1 MSADSGSCLTATAT
15 VTATATA
22 KRRRTEHVSN
32 DYEDVA
38 YSDNSD
44 TDSDGPVHAAAT
56 APRPAHFVD
65 KPVRSARELDHLI
78 AQHERDLERLQD
90 ERLKARQAEHWPRI
104 LRDAVQPIGDGP
116 NGQIM
121 ASITSSQPIN
131 EQDMRAI
138 EPDRPYSTSRPDPDA
153 IVELVYAWTRDA
165 TFGLTRHAQVQHY
178 GTHCRYCYN
187 SSWPN
192 TAHVGTIFA
201 DTATQL
207 RRTFAHDMDHGKIVM
222 LVCVSNTATWQYAAA
237 VIDQE

>member
-15 VTATATA
+15 ATATA
-22 KRRRTEHVSN
+22 KRRRIEDVSN

-44 TDSDGPVHAAAT
+44 TDSDGPVHAAT
-56 APRPAHFVD
+56 VPKPAHFVD
-65 KPVRSARELDHLI
+65 KPARSARELDHLI
-78 AQHERDLERLQD
+78 ARYERELERLQD
-90 ERLKARQAEHWPRI
+90 ERLKARQAEHW
-104 LRDAVQPIGDGP
+104 LRVLRHAVQPIGDGP

-138 EPDRPYSTSRPDPDA
+138 EHDRPYSTLRPDPDA
-153 IVELVYAWTRDA
+153 IVELVYSWTRDA
-165 TFGLTRHAQVQHY
+165 TFGLTRHTQVQHY
-178 GTHCRYCYN
+178 GTHYRYYYDGDSC
-187 SSWPN
+187 WPN